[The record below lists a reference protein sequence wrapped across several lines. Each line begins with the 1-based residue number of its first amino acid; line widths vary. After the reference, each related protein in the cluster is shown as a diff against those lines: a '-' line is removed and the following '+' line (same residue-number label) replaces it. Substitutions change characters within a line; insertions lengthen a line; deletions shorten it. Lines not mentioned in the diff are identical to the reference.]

1 MILGTIRAE
10 CKNHFSPNFSLPN
23 LVRNIFKNVK
33 SFEICFKSKWINLR
47 GLETMCCLILAHLSL
62 RTVVYRILCSLQ
74 HCIYTV

>member
-47 GLETMCCLILAHLSL
+47 GPETMCCLNISPPFFTN
-62 RTVVYRILCSLQ
+62 RSVP
-74 HCIYTV
+74 YTV